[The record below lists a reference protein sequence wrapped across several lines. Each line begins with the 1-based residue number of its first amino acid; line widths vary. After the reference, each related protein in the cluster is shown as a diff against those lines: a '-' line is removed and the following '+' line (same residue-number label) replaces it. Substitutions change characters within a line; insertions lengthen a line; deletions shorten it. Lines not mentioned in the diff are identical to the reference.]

1 MIEYETIS
9 FHTFFRKTVKV
20 FYVLDIYAILFLKK
34 NFIAKYIKDDSASNI
49 YSFCPDL
56 VDLRKTQYFQAF
68 ATYVWQE
75 CEISHKN
82 INNTSSNIEKENIF
96 RINSIDNHRVSEND

>member
-1 MIEYETIS
+1 MSMKPFLFT
-9 FHTFFRKTVKV
+9 HFFLKTLKV

-49 YSFCPDL
+49 YSFSPDL

-68 ATYVWQE
+68 ATYGRNVKF
-75 CEISHKN
+75 HTK
-82 INNTSSNIEKENIF
+82 T
-96 RINSIDNHRVSEND
+96 